1 MTQREIQL
9 IEPSPR
15 TSASQGEQPEK
26 GPEAAWKVL
35 IVDDDEMVCR
45 VSARMLYESEVL
57 TAESGEEACRLL
69 ETRAPQDV
77 DCVLLDMKMPGLT
90 FEQSFEEIRRIR
102 PDIPVIACSGNTVD
116 SLGDEFSAAPST
128 GFLGKPFTRAELK
141 GAIDRA
147 VSGPPLN
154 G

>member
-1 MTQREIQL
+1 MTEQAIHL
-9 IEPSPR
+9 NEPSTR
-15 TSASQGEQPEK
+15 TDASRAEQVER

-35 IVDDDEMVCR
+35 IVDDDVMVCR

-69 ETRAPQDV
+69 EDRAPEDL

-90 FEQSFEEIRRIR
+90 FEESFEGIRRIR
-102 PDIPVIACSGNTVD
+102 PDIPVIACSGNTAD
-116 SLGDEFSAAPST
+116 SLGDEFSAAPGT

-147 VSGPPLN
+147 VSGRC
-154 G
+154 